1 MNDFKEFGIEIKSKS
16 FVGDKIKI
24 TKILDKKVIVHDF
37 KIEESKIQSYRERGA
52 GSCLYLQIELND
64 EKYIVFTSSCGLI
77 EAIKQI
83 PADKF
88 PFSTTIVKEN
98 ERFKFT

>member
-37 KIEESKIQSYRERGA
+37 KIEESKIQSYREMGA
-52 GSCLYLQIELND
+52 GNCLYLQI
-64 EKYIVFTSSCGLI
+64 
-77 EAIKQI
+77 
-83 PADKF
+83 
-88 PFSTTIVKEN
+88 
-98 ERFKFT
+98 